1 MNIAVIDL
9 IIFQEGFE
17 KMYNV
22 QPIGLGRAISEQGH
36 CVNVLCLEKRKV
48 DFIDRKNSLLTIS
61 HIACRSIG
69 SDAYGF
75 IHKIPTQ
82 LDAIVCFSDNKY
94 GLKSVEKFCKNH
106 RIQLFPYVGI
116 IQSTSTSFI
125 IRLLKKHWE
134 QLNVNICKQHYV
146 FAKTIYVKDELL
158 QRNVKNVFVTPVG
171 LDMSRFKTDIQPED
185 RTEIRSSLGFDDRT
199 KALLFISRLE
209 EEKRPLVAL
218 EMFNNL
224 YKKDSN
230 YRLVMIGKG
239 YLEKKVKKY
248 IYMHG
253 LQNVVHHFLTVLN
266 VEMWKY
272 YVACDCSLNLNL
284 HEIFGMSILEAM
296 YYECPVVAHV
306 APGPNM
312 IISNEKEGYIFK
324 DDANALGLIEK
335 AIEIGRLPEAH
346 QKIANTFTW
355 KETAKIMINKIQK
368 YNEK

>member
-1 MNIAVIDL
+1 
-9 IIFQEGFE
+9 
-17 KMYNV
+17 MYNV
-22 QPIGLGRAISEQGH
+22 QSIGLGKAISEQGH

-48 DFIDRKNSLLTIS
+48 DLIDRKNPFLTIS
-61 HIACRSIG
+61 HIACHSIG

-82 LDAIVCFSDNKY
+82 LDAVICFSDNKY
-94 GLKSVEKFCKNH
+94 SLKSVEKFCEKYK
-106 RIQLFPYVGI
+106 IQLFPYVGI
-116 IQSTSTSFI
+116 IKSTSTSFV

-134 QLNVNICKQHYV
+134 QLNVNICKRHCV
-146 FAKTIYVKDELL
+146 FAKTIYVKDKLL
-158 QRNVKNVFVTPVG
+158 QRNVKNVVVTPVG
-171 LDMSRFKTDIQPED
+171 LDLSRFKTDIKLDD
-185 RTEIRSSLGFDDRT
+185 RTEARSSLGFNDST
-199 KALLFISRLE
+199 KALLFVSRLE

-224 YKKDSN
+224 HKKDPN

-239 YLEKKVKKY
+239 YLGKRVKEY
-248 IYMHG
+248 IYSHG
-253 LQNVVHHFLTVLN
+253 LQNVVHNFSTVLN

-324 DDANALGLIEK
+324 DDANALGMIEK

-346 QKIANTFTW
+346 QKIVNTFTW
-355 KETAKIMINKIQK
+355 KETAKIMMNEIQK
-368 YNEK
+368 YNKR